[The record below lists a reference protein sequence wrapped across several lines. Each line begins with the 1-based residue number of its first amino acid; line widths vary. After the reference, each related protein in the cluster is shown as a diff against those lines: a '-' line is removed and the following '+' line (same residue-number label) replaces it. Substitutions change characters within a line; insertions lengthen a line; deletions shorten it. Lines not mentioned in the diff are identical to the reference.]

1 MRIDPT
7 TSRSVAYVGA
17 YINRSFLP
25 TGTGF
30 LAGVRYRDRD
40 FFFLVTADHVLD
52 LVEGDSVY
60 VRVNL
65 RSGVAGE
72 PLPFLKSS
80 KVPGIDSKLDLAI
93 FPVGSL
99 NDLHDAEGI
108 LLDRAHYNSL
118 LSEVWRPSLGDE
130 IATVGLYTSH
140 YGTLKNI
147 PVVRIGHIAMLPDE
161 PVMST
166 RGYVQAYLVEVRSLM
181 GLSGSPVFVNIPET
195 RVVEARLELRGG
207 DRSAI
212 CIGMMLGYH
221 LSASAEDQIIVPAS
235 SKLMEGTNEP
245 SLDERNTGFGVVLPI
260 ERLFEVMESNAMRR
274 AMDDA
279 IKNQN
284 VNTSSG

>member
-7 TSRSVAYVGA
+7 APRSVVYVGA
-17 YINRSFLP
+17 YINGSFLP

-30 LAGVRYRDRD
+30 LAGIRYRDRD

-52 LVEGDSVY
+52 LVSGDNVY
-60 VRVNL
+60 VRINL
-65 RSGVAGE
+65 QSGAAGE
-72 PLPFLKSS
+72 PIPITKSS
-80 KVPGIDSKLDLAI
+80 KIPGIDSKLDLAI
-93 FPVGSL
+93 LPVGPL
-99 NDLHDAEGI
+99 HPLHDVERI
-108 LLDRAHYNSL
+108 LLDRGHYNSL
-118 LSEVWRPSLGDE
+118 VSEIWRPTIGDE
-130 IATVGLYTSH
+130 VATVGLYTSH
-140 YGTLKNI
+140 HGMLKNI

-195 RVVEARLELRGG
+195 RVVEGRLELRVG

-221 LSASAEDQIIVPAS
+221 LSASAEDQIVVPPFETVT
-235 SKLMEGTNEP
+235 EGTNEP

-260 ERLFEVMESNAMRR
+260 ERLFEVMESDAMRR
-274 AMDDA
+274 GMDDA
-279 IKNQN
+279 IKRQIDR
-284 VNTSSG
+284 NTP